1 MVLSTIGVILLLLL
15 AAEIA
20 VRVRQHLRYGSTA
33 TLEEQYT
40 VDPELNLR
48 VPVAGFS
55 RGRIKVNAMGFRGP
69 EIAMPKPANTLRL
82 AFLGASTTWCAEV
95 SSNDLVWPHLVATEL
110 SRAFPTT
117 RFDYV
122 NAGVPGYTLESMQ
135 KSLERRVAALEPDVI
150 VIYEA
155 TNDLSGEMRRL
166 AAARG
171 IIESEKFEVESWP
184 GRYSLLW
191 YLAEKNLRVLAAQ
204 RVARSTER
212 RLQLD
217 PREIGH
223 EYRTDLTH
231 LIRAAQRHA
240 KLVAVATFSV
250 QPRRGQTEEQQM
262 QASSSALFYMPF
274 LHPDSII
281 AAYERY
287 NEIIRE
293 VAQQTS
299 ALLIEGEHDI
309 PGDAVHFTDTVHF
322 TDAGSRAMASRI
334 SSALIADSRLKALLP
349 N

>member
-1 MVLSTIGVILLLLL
+1 MALFTIGVILVLLL
-15 AAEIA
+15 AAEIV

-40 VDPELNLR
+40 VDPRLNLR

-55 RGRIKVNAMGFRGP
+55 RGRIEVNAMGFRGP
-69 EIAMPKPANTLRL
+69 DIEVPKPANTLRL

-110 SRAFPTT
+110 SRAFRTT

-135 KSLERRVAALEPDVI
+135 RSLELRVASLEPDVI

-155 TNDLSGEMRRL
+155 TNDLSGEMRRV

-171 IIESEKFEVESWP
+171 VIESDRFEVESWP

-204 RVARSTER
+204 RIAKSAGM
-212 RLQLD
+212 RLEFD

-223 EYRTDLTH
+223 EYRADLTR
-231 LIRAAQRHA
+231 LVRTAQRHA

-250 QPRRGQTEEQQM
+250 QPRRGQTEERQM

-274 LHPDSII
+274 LHPESII

-287 NEIIRE
+287 NDIVRE
-293 VAQQTS
+293 VARQTGS
-299 ALLIEGEHDI
+299 LLIEGENDI
-309 PGDAVHFTDTVHF
+309 PGDPVHFADTVHF
-322 TDAGSRAMASRI
+322 TDAGSRAMAARI
-334 SSALIADSRLKALLP
+334 SSALMADTRLKALLP